1 MENIMNAIEARAA
14 RRKAGKTTLEERLR
28 QNPEMAQRIDK
39 HLAHLRL
46 EQQMVDAMER
56 QHVNAAELARRMARQ
71 PSAISRDLRG
81 GLSKAKIGRVEDM
94 AAAVDH
100 EFVGLVLPRNPQ
112 ERRQAL
118 ERVTRELV

>member
-1 MENIMNAIEARAA
+1 MDAVEAKAV
-14 RRKAGKTTLEERLR
+14 RRRAGKTTLEERLR
-28 QNPEMAQRIDK
+28 RDRDMARRIDK

-56 QHVNAAELARRMARQ
+56 QHVSAAELARRVDRQ

-100 EFVGLVLPRNPQ
+100 DFVGLVLPRDPRQ
-112 ERRQAL
+112 RRETFERLA
-118 ERVTRELV
+118 RELA